1 MEHTAQHEEAFL
13 FISLLICMQLISCS
27 FSLKYNVSHSLAL
40 INLYSIRLFL
50 CYALAFLL
58 QFFSR
63 RMHSIIRFVFLWH
76 FFLCCDRACLYQCR
90 WSFEITISHKTT
102 RCQWQSNNRAKKTKM
117 DLSSYVQKQQRK
129 LEESEAIE
137 SIKWEAI
144 FHENLRYRRVVS
156 SINFKLYAF
165 LITKRDDSQ
174 ETNDNR
180 LERITISL

>member
-13 FISLLICMQLISCS
+13 FISLLICMQLFSCS

-102 RCQWQSNNRAKKTKM
+102 RCQWQSNNRAKKNENGSVKLCSKTTAKAGRKRS
-117 DLSSYVQKQQRK
+117 DWIDKVRSNLSWELKVQARCFLYK
-129 LEESEAIE
+129 LQIICIS
-137 SIKWEAI
+137 
-144 FHENLRYRRVVS
+144 
-156 SINFKLYAF
+156 
-165 LITKRDDSQ
+165 
-174 ETNDNR
+174 DNKTWWLTR
-180 LERITISL
+180 NERQ